1 MAETRVGGGGS
12 LVESVV
18 CWVQN
23 GVQLHR
29 ALSFFFKSDVD
40 IDIVNGR
47 SACTTPLSIH
57 LLFPLIFPFTLSPF
71 FFFALLLC
79 FFSPS
84 LRARLF
90 KARVSATMSATV
102 RVHGAAAT
110 FVFVL
115 TCVCLSSGNRERGEY
130 EIPAA
135 RVRENTHI
143 SLEGE
148 EDGGGRRQQKGEKS

>member
-79 FFSPS
+79 FFSPF

-115 TCVCLSSGNRERGEY
+115 TCVCLSSGNREPGGIRNSSGTS
-130 EIPAA
+130 A
-135 RVRENTHI
+135 RKHTYLLGR
-143 SLEGE
+143 E